1 METIKYMVP
10 KGTINRIKTANAI
23 GIQELELKPVTVIAA
38 VEGQFEVIHKNS
50 IPGIEMDLESAPLG
64 WIYWKPGNEEQPG
77 YASMRDFQRK
87 MIEDVLRSQKVSKP
101 EQFINSVTD
110 IQGTKNTSDIAD
122 AFKFFN
128 KLYSDNTKL

>member
-1 METIKYMVP
+1 MDTIKYMVP
-10 KGTINRIKTANAI
+10 RGTVKRIKTANAI

-64 WIYWKPGNEEQPG
+64 WIYWKPGNDEQPR

-87 MIEDVLRSQKVSKP
+87 MIEEVLRKQEINNPK
-101 EQFINSVTD
+101 QFIADRS
-110 IQGTKNTSDIAD
+110 IQEPKSTSDMAD
-122 AFKFFN
+122 AFNFFN
-128 KLYSDNTKL
+128 KIYSDNTKR

>member
-1 METIKYMVP
+1 MDTIKYMVP
-10 KGTINRIKTANAI
+10 RGTIKRIKTANAI

-64 WIYWKPGNEEQPG
+64 WIYWKPGNEGQPG

-87 MIEDVLRSQKVSKP
+87 MIEEVLRKQEINNPK
-101 EQFINSVTD
+101 QFIADRS
-110 IQGTKNTSDIAD
+110 IQEPKNTSDIAD
-122 AFKFFN
+122 AFNFFN
-128 KLYSDNTKL
+128 KIYSDNTKL

>member
-1 METIKYMVP
+1 MDTIKYMVP
-10 KGTINRIKTANAI
+10 RGTVNRIKTANAI

-87 MIEDVLRSQKVSKP
+87 MIEEVLRRQEINNPK
-101 EQFINSVTD
+101 QFIADRS
-110 IQGTKNTSDIAD
+110 IQEPKSTSDIAD
-122 AFKFFN
+122 AFNFFN
-128 KLYSDNTKL
+128 KIYSDNTKL

>member
-1 METIKYMVP
+1 MDTIKYMVP
-10 KGTINRIKTANAI
+10 RGTVKRIKTANAI

-64 WIYWKPGNEEQPG
+64 WIYWKPGNDEQPG

-87 MIEDVLRSQKVSKP
+87 MLEEVLRRQEINNPK
-101 EQFINSVTD
+101 QFISD
-110 IQGTKNTSDIAD
+110 RSIQEPKSTSDIAD
-122 AFKFFN
+122 AFNFFN
-128 KLYSDNTKL
+128 KIYNENTKL

>member
-1 METIKYMVP
+1 MDTIKYMVP
-10 KGTINRIKTANAI
+10 RGTVNRIKTANAI

-64 WIYWKPGNEEQPG
+64 WIYWKPGNDEQPG

-87 MIEDVLRSQKVSKP
+87 MLEEVLRRQEINNPK
-101 EQFINSVTD
+101 QFIYDRS
-110 IQGTKNTSDIAD
+110 IQEPKSTSDIAD
-122 AFKFFN
+122 AFNFFN
-128 KLYSDNTKL
+128 KIYSDNTKL

>member
-1 METIKYMVP
+1 MDTIKYMVP
-10 KGTINRIKTANAI
+10 RGTINRIKTANAI

-50 IPGIEMDLESAPLG
+50 IPGIVMDLESAPLG

-87 MIEDVLRSQKVSKP
+87 MLEEVLRRQEISNPK
-101 EQFINSVTD
+101 QFISD
-110 IQGTKNTSDIAD
+110 RSIQEPKSTSDIAD
-122 AFKFFN
+122 AFNFFN
-128 KLYSDNTKL
+128 KIYSDNTKL

>member
-1 METIKYMVP
+1 MDTIKYMVP
-10 KGTINRIKTANAI
+10 RGTVNRIKTANAI

-50 IPGIEMDLESAPLG
+50 IPGIVMDLESAPLG
-64 WIYWKPGNEEQPG
+64 WIYWKPGSEEQPG

-87 MIEDVLRSQKVSKP
+87 MIEEVLRRQEISNPK
-101 EQFINSVTD
+101 QFIDDRS

-122 AFKFFN
+122 AFNFFN
-128 KLYSDNTKL
+128 KIYSDNTKL